1 MHIGASLTADD
12 EAKKIYASVDDIL
25 DQADEVDKK
34 LLQVIYLKFISLRLI
49 LIKFLSWWSMKE
61 VLAQQV

>member
-1 MHIGASLTADD
+1 MIVKLFSQAFSLHIGASLTADD

-34 LLQVIYLKFISLRLI
+34 LLQV
-49 LIKFLSWWSMKE
+49 
-61 VLAQQV
+61 A